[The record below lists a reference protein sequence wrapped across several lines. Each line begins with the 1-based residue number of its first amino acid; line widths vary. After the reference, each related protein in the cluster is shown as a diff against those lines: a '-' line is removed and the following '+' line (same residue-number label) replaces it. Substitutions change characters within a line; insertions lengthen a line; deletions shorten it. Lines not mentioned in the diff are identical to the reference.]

1 MEAGEVRS
9 SAHAWGAARLYI
21 AAMVG
26 AGVAYLAIAGWAYP
40 LSPFEALVPAA
51 YVEEG
56 LAALFLVATLAGAI
70 TQIPRGVLLGA
81 GKGTSLL
88 GITIATS
95 VVRIGAVAVLA
106 ISLQAYALPLAHL
119 MSLLLGG
126 GLSVRAT
133 QRLFDRTDQD
143 GSGQA

>member
-1 MEAGEVRS
+1 
-9 SAHAWGAARLYI
+9 
-21 AAMVG
+21 
-26 AGVAYLAIAGWAYP
+26 
-40 LSPFEALVPAA
+40 
-51 YVEEG
+51 

-133 QRLFDRTDQD
+133 QRLFDRKDQD